1 MMNDTGSRAGPKV
14 AVLGPIPRDYLGDE
28 DSRWLIVEDGFAA
41 ATASTCET
49 LFTVGNGYLG
59 TRGSLEEGHEGALPG
74 TFLRGVFD
82 HHDSAVPD
90 LVKAPD
96 WLSLAVVV
104 NGVRLD
110 VTSASVVRHRRVL
123 DMREGAVSR
132 DTVFEDGQGR
142 RTRVQTVR
150 FASSAAQHLCCLRAR
165 ITPENHTAPVIVR
178 SGIDGTG
185 YNLDRRPIYAEPPP
199 DDPQMTWHKWAR
211 SRHLDE
217 VAREQSPEGI
227 YLETRTIDTGITIG
241 YAATTRVS
249 PAAGS
254 SVEQRYKYIEQV
266 AHARVT
272 AGETLTVDKLVAVY
286 TSRDVAAASVRPACL
301 DELRR
306 HAATG
311 FEACRERNRAAW
323 RAKWADSD
331 VTIDG
336 DADATRAVRFN
347 IYQLLIAANESDP
360 RVNIG
365 ANSLSGERYRGH
377 TFWDTEV
384 FMLPFFIYTQPAT
397 ARALLLYR
405 YHTLDGARQNARQT
419 GFRGA
424 RYAWESADTGVD
436 TTPKWTWDGVHRIW
450 MGEEELHVTAA
461 VAYGLIAYIAA
472 TGDHALM
479 TGYGAEI
486 LFETSRFWASRLE
499 ARPDGWYALS
509 RVVGPDEFHE
519 HVDNS
524 AYTNYLVRWHLQQA
538 AHVYADLAVSHPG
551 ELASLAERIGITP
564 GEVEDWLTRAELIRL
579 PARNDDG
586 VIEQF
591 DGYFGLETLPVAHDG
606 NDMPMYPPGYHHYN
620 LAGINLIKQADVVM
634 LTYLLPDEFAD
645 DVKRGNYD
653 YYEPLT
659 LHKSS
664 LSTAIHSITG
674 IEVGDPRRAVQY
686 FRRAALVDLL
696 DNQGNTAE
704 GIHIASAGGTW
715 QTIVCGFGGFR
726 VRNGQMT
733 FKPWLP
739 PDWTAVNFRL
749 KWHGNTVSVSADHT
763 CATFTLIGPDGCRET
778 IIVNGHQITLHANT
792 TTEVGLLAAPP

>member
-1 MMNDTGSRAGPKV
+1 MNAD
-14 AVLGPIPRDYLGDE
+14 LGGE
-28 DSRWLIVEDGFAA
+28 DSRWLIVEDGFTAA
-41 ATASTCET
+41 RANTFET
-49 LFTVGNGYLG
+49 LFTTGNGYLG

-96 WLSLAVVV
+96 WLSLAVAVD
-104 NGVRLD
+104 GIRLD
-110 VTSASVVRHRRVL
+110 VASVSVVRHRRVL
-123 DMREGAVSR
+123 DMREGAVFR

-142 RTRVQTVR
+142 RTRVETMH
-150 FASSAAQHLCCLRAR
+150 FASRADQHLCCLQAR
-165 ITPENHTAPVIVR
+165 ITPENHTAPVTIR
-178 SGIDGTG
+178 SGLDGTG
-185 YNLDRRPIYAEPPP
+185 YNLDRRPIYTEPPP
-199 DDPQMTWHKWAR
+199 DDPQMKWHKWAK

-217 VAREQSPEGI
+217 VAREQLPDGI

-241 YAATTRVS
+241 YAALATVS
-249 PAAGS
+249 PAADSG
-254 SVEQRYKYIEQV
+254 VEQRYKYIEQASRAQV
-266 AHARVT
+266 A
-272 AGETLTVDKLVAVY
+272 AGDTLTVEKLVAVY

-301 DELRR
+301 EELRH
-306 HAATG
+306 HAEAG
-311 FEACRERNRAAW
+311 FVACRERNRAAW
-323 RAKWADSD
+323 QAKWADCD

-336 DADATRAVRFN
+336 DPDATRALRFN
-347 IYQLLIAANESDP
+347 IYHLLIAANESDP
-360 RVNIG
+360 HVNIG
-365 ANSLSGERYRGH
+365 ANALSGERYRGH
-377 TFWDTEV
+377 AFWDTEV

-405 YHTLDGARQNARQT
+405 YHTLDGARQNARAG

-424 RYAWESADTGVD
+424 RYAWESAGTGAE
-436 TTPKWTWDGVHRIW
+436 TTPKWTWDGANRIW
-450 MGEEELHVTAA
+450 MGEEEIHVTAA
-461 VAYGLIAYIAA
+461 VAYGLEAYVAA
-472 TGDHALM
+472 TGDTALM

-499 ARPDGWYALS
+499 AMPDGRYALS

-524 AYTNYLVRWHLQQA
+524 AYTNHLVRWHLQQA
-538 AHVYADLAVSHPG
+538 ARVYADLAVSHPG
-551 ELASLAERIGITP
+551 ELASLSERIGLTP
-564 GEVEDWLTRAELIRL
+564 DEVEGWLTRAQRIRL
-579 PARNDDG
+579 PAQNDDG

-591 DGYFGLETLPVAHDG
+591 DGYFGLETLPVAHDD

-620 LAGINLIKQADVVM
+620 LTGINLVKQADVVM
-634 LTYLLPDEFAD
+634 LTYVLPDEFGD
-645 DVKRGNYD
+645 DVKRANYE

-664 LSTAIHSITG
+664 LSTAIHAIMG

-686 FRRAALVDLL
+686 FRRAAFVDLL
-696 DNQGNTAE
+696 DNQGNTQE

-715 QTIVCGFGGFR
+715 QTIVGGFGGFR

-739 PDWTAVNFRL
+739 PDWDAVDFRL
-749 KWHGNTVSVSADHT
+749 KWHGNTVSVSADHAS
-763 CATFTLIGPDGCRET
+763 ATFMLSGPEGAAET
-778 IIVNGHQITLHANT
+778 ITVNGREITLQANT
-792 TTEVGLLAAPP
+792 KATVSLTRRPD